1 MSAALASGEAGRT
14 KEIGSRSVATDSTSP
29 RVELIGIT
37 KRFGNVVAND
47 AITLDIRAVEVHSL
61 LGENGAGK
69 TTLMKILYGLYRP
82 NEGRI
87 LVDGR
92 AVSIRSP
99 QDALRLGIGMV
110 HQHFMLIPPLTVA
123 ENYAIGQTSQLHLW
137 SAREFE
143 RKVLHDAGEVGLPID
158 PKGIVAN
165 LSVGQQQRVE
175 IVRALGRGARV
186 LILDEPTAVL
196 TPQETRELMTALREL
211 VARGTSVVFISHKLK
226 EVMEISDRI
235 SVLRNGRHVSTLSP
249 RATNERE
256 LAKLMIGRE
265 EAVMSKPRPKLAGAT
280 VLEVR
285 SLHVKDDR
293 QHEAVRDLSFDVHAG
308 EILGVAG
315 VDGNGQT
322 ELGQALVGLRRIA
335 AGSVRL
341 EGRELAGIS
350 TDDMIRA
357 GVRFVAEDRQVW
369 GLFPELTISDNLIA
383 DRHAWPIFSRL
394 GVLKR
399 RGIAAA
405 AEDSVRTFDI
415 RPPDPDLPVGLLSGG
430 NKQKIVI
437 ARALAHQPKA
447 LVICQP
453 TRGIDVGATE
463 YIRQRIIDER
473 TRGAAVLLISADLDE
488 VLALSD
494 RIAVMYEG
502 RFVTILS
509 PDEATPDRIGLWMA
523 GIVPSSDPDQRPSP
537 NEQTGAYDAVFGE
550 S

>member
-1 MSAALASGEAGRT
+1 MALAPGETGPNDGRSAAIDRA
-14 KEIGSRSVATDSTSP
+14 SP
-29 RVELIGIT
+29 RIELIGIT
-37 KRFGNVVAND
+37 KVFGSVVAND
-47 AITLDIRAVEVHSL
+47 AITLDIRAGEVHSL

-87 LVDGR
+87 LVDG
-92 AVSIRSP
+92 APVSIRSP
-99 QDALRLGIGMV
+99 QDALKLGIGMV

-123 ENYAIGQTSQLHLW
+123 ENYAIGQTGQLHLW
-137 SAREFE
+137 TAREFE
-143 RKVLHDAGEVGLPID
+143 QKVLHDAAEVGLPID
-158 PKGIVAN
+158 PKVKVAN

-196 TPQETRELMTALREL
+196 TPQETRELMTALRAL
-211 VARGTSVVFISHKLK
+211 VARGTSVVFISHKLR

-235 SVLRNGRHVSTLSP
+235 SVLRNGRHVRTLTP
-249 RATNERE
+249 ATTDERE
-256 LAKLMIGRE
+256 LAKLMIGRD
-265 EAVMSKPRPKLAGAT
+265 EAIVSKPRRNLGGAT
-280 VLEVR
+280 VIEVR
-285 SLHVKDDR
+285 SLCVKDDR
-293 QHEAVRDLSFDVHAG
+293 QHEAVRDLSFEVRAG

-322 ELGQALVGLRRIA
+322 ELAQALVGLRRIA

-341 EGRELAGIS
+341 EGRELAGSS
-350 TDDMIRA
+350 TDDIIKA
-357 GVRFVAEDRQVW
+357 GVRFVTEDRQVW
-369 GLFPELTISDNLIA
+369 GLFPELTVSDNLVA
-383 DRHAWPIFSRL
+383 DRHAWPIFSRGGIL
-394 GVLKR
+394 R
-399 RGIAAA
+399 RRAIAAA
-405 AEDSVRTFDI
+405 AEESVRTFDI
-415 RPPDPDLPVGLLSGG
+415 RPPDPKLPVGLLSGG

-453 TRGIDVGATE
+453 TRGVDVGATE

-502 RFVTILS
+502 RFMTILA
-509 PDEATPDRIGLWMA
+509 PEETTPDRIGLWMA
-523 GIVPSSDPDQRPSP
+523 GIAPPGEPDRQPSP
-537 NEQTGAYDAVFGE
+537 PAQSGAHGAVLGA